1 MSFVQFCDDELWEVC
16 SQKMRKIEVFS
27 KFGEPLGTVEVSEQ
41 LIMPDAIVFGDR
53 CFIRRA
59 EDLYYEVFAVV
70 ATAINESRV
79 T

>member
-41 LIMPDAIVFGDR
+41 LIMPDAHCVRGSVFHP
-53 CFIRRA
+53 
-59 EDLYYEVFAVV
+59 
-70 ATAINESRV
+70 SR
-79 T
+79 